1 MPNSLNRKNVSLSKD
16 VLESFE
22 YLYPKLSKTFLER
35 AMLLALEDKTYFEKV
50 WFNPKFV
57 RSM

>member
-1 MPNSLNRKNVSLSKD
+1 MPNSPNRKNVSLSKD

-22 YLYPKLSKTFLER
+22 YLYPKLTKPFLER

-50 WFNPKFV
+50 WFNPKFI
-57 RSM
+57 RSL